1 MARVWKGS
9 IPRWLGRIE
18 VIADKVHNGSKTWE
32 IISNMGEGY
41 SKEYKQVNQIES
53 NANPTYCWKYMFV
66 LTWQKPIFQETVI
79 LWRTSTTLYIT
90 WQQNLFLSKNR
101 YLPEK
106 SILPLTINHWASC
119 RNYWVK
125 FWDRERRPD
134 QGMTSPFST

>member
-41 SKEYKQVNQIES
+41 CKECKQVNQIES
-53 NANPTYCWKYMFV
+53 NANPTYYWKYMFV

-90 WQQNLFLSKNR
+90 WKQNLFLSKIR

-106 SILPLTINHWASC
+106 SILPLTINHWASW

-125 FWDRERRPD
+125 FWDRERRSD
-134 QGMTSPFST
+134 QGMTSPFSI